1 MRCYDCGGTYI
12 EHFGSLS
19 LHDDYIG
26 NYKVS
31 DVQYFKCENCNQLLF
46 PKDTAI
52 KIESVEND
60 IKYKLIGQLPV
71 RDFVSANAAAGLLG
85 ISKQAFNKNRRI
97 RNGFIYSVSLE
108 GKKLYNKKSLLLFN
122 KKGDGRFNLSEQI
135 DSSVIDSETGMS
147 QIVVEK
153 EQTSALSIMST
164 TDDHISIS
172 TPNREKIDSPVE
184 CWSEFGILE
193 WIFKDIDMT
202 VPNPV
207 YTPNKI
213 MEKI

>member
-26 NYKVS
+26 NYKVP

-108 GKKLYNKKSLLLFN
+108 GKKLYNKKSLFLF
-122 KKGDGRFNLSEQI
+122 KEMGDGRFDLSNHSSNIKTIFIVVNKYQQEYI
-135 DSSVIDSETGMS
+135 SSIKALDSSALKIADSRNNQKYNLPQMGPL
-147 QIVVEK
+147 QRADNGRRIANVG
-153 EQTSALSIMST
+153 SA
-164 TDDHISIS
+164 
-172 TPNREKIDSPVE
+172 
-184 CWSEFGILE
+184 
-193 WIFKDIDMT
+193 
-202 VPNPV
+202 
-207 YTPNKI
+207 
-213 MEKI
+213 